1 MHIVCSDLEGI
12 FVPEIWINV
21 AEKTGIKELRL
32 TTRDISDYD
41 VLMKKRLV
49 ILNKNRL
56 KIDDIKAVIAT
67 MDPLDGALEFLDWL
81 RSRIPVIVVSDTFE
95 QFARPLI
102 QKLGWPALFCHTL
115 LINPDGSISGY
126 KLRQK
131 DSKREA
137 VISLKRLNYNTIA
150 VGDSYNDITM
160 LKQADTGILFDP
172 PENVKNEFYKFPV
185 TYSYDDLKDII
196 QQILSDESGP
206 KPSTNTVG
214 RVWSKTFIS
223 EV

>member
-41 VLMKKRLV
+41 VLMKRRLA
-49 ILNKNRL
+49 ILDENNL

-67 MDPLDGALEFLDWL
+67 MNPLEGAVEFLDWL
-81 RSRIPVIVVSDTFE
+81 RSRIQIIVVSDTFV
-95 QFARPLI
+95 QFARPLM
-102 QKLGWPALFCHTL
+102 QKLGWPTLFCHTL
-115 LINPDGSISGY
+115 IIDPDGSITGY
-126 KLRQK
+126 KLRQE

-137 VISLKRLNYNTIA
+137 VISLKHLKYKTIA

-160 LKQADTGILFDP
+160 LKESDTGLLFDP
-172 PENVKNEFYKFPV
+172 PENVKNEFPEFPV
-185 TYSYDDLKDII
+185 SYSYDELKARIEKII
-196 QQILSDESGP
+196 GHVSA
-206 KPSTNTVG
+206 
-214 RVWSKTFIS
+214 
-223 EV
+223 